1 MIITLLIHQYI
12 TQIQEN
18 TIKSRR
24 KVSQQA
30 NNRWSRCLWLCKD
43 PKYLHTHNA
52 IIKKENNKPSW
63 ADLSEKW
70 KEQWVRQTQQGSG
83 WALQTSPGIYQGPT
97 SWEGP
102 VDFQAGAFSY
112 ALISNYVPVVCLMLP
127 DTINGCLMVS
137 PGQMRHSTLQ
147 TLNIYISLQC
157 RRRTPRWPRQLR
169 GKKPARLSVH
179 KHTTSWN
186 MNE

>member
-18 TIKSRR
+18 TIKSRH

-30 NNRWSRCLWLCKD
+30 NNRWSCCLWLCKD

-52 IIKKENNKPSW
+52 IIKKK
-63 ADLSEKW
+63 EKTISHLELTSVRNEK
-70 KEQWVRQTQQGSG
+70 KEQWVKQNQQGSG
-83 WALQTSPGIYQGPT
+83 GARKTSFGIYRGLA

-112 ALISNYVPVVCLMLP
+112 VLISNYVPVVRLMLC

-137 PGQMRHSTLQ
+137 LGQMRHSTLQ
-147 TLNIYISLQC
+147 TLNIYISSQR
-157 RRRTPRWPRQLR
+157 RRRTPLWTRQLR
-169 GKKPARLSVH
+169 EGRKKKSARHSL
-179 KHTTSWN
+179 
-186 MNE
+186 

>member
-18 TIKSRR
+18 TIKSRH

-30 NNRWSRCLWLCKD
+30 NNRWSCCLWLCKD

-52 IIKKENNKPSW
+52 IIKKK
-63 ADLSEKW
+63 EKTISHLELTSVRNEKK
-70 KEQWVRQTQQGSG
+70 KEQWVKQNQQGSG
-83 WALQTSPGIYQGPT
+83 GARKTSFGIYRGLA

-112 ALISNYVPVVCLMLP
+112 VLISNYVPVVRLMLC

-137 PGQMRHSTLQ
+137 LGQMRHSTLQ
-147 TLNIYISLQC
+147 TLNIYISSQR
-157 RRRTPRWPRQLR
+157 RRRTPLWTRQLR
-169 GKKPARLSVH
+169 EGRKKKSARHSL
-179 KHTTSWN
+179 
-186 MNE
+186 